1 MMKGYN
7 WSFPTVYVEWLKQ
20 IAIFEL
26 NLLPLLG
33 IQCVMDMDYRYSVL
47 VAIALPTAVCLLALL
62 GLCVSRCRV
71 SKVEKIT
78 AELRRKTLG
87 ILFDL
92 SDFDNSGELD
102 MKELQHFVGEVASS
116 ILPKAKMKEL
126 ILRSGGIRSLHD
138 KSEAVIDREAFLR
151 ATAEESSDQNRLAFY
166 FPSGMSLRYLQKQQT
181 TSTWISGGAQ
191 MLLMFHAPVSM
202 RAFLYFDCTTLGR
215 RHFLRAD
222 YSIECYEQ
230 EWNAFLPLAL
240 ILLVAFAIG
249 LPLALGGYMGYHR
262 RALRSPAMRQ
272 FLGFIMSRYRPG
284 VEWWEIQEV
293 LRKMVLT
300 GMLIYLPIKS
310 RTAIAVAICITSL
323 VLLNYFRS
331 HTSKM
336 VFWMCQ
342 VSYLLTT
349 SKFLVTIFG
358 QTMTEGDGVSED
370 DRTLGIILVITD
382 VAMYATG
389 IMCCVLITWKA
400 VNQKEKDAPAKKRPP
415 QRPLQPLALRS
426 ARGGAIQK
434 KFNLRRSV
442 IAITAEI
449 SVGQTEKRADEAA
462 RTLHEKIL
470 QQRNFTKS
478 RLNMRL
484 QKRTRAVSYF
494 KMTTPTRVA
503 PATRATTG
511 PAAAVAVDLGLARP
525 SGSKTRETA
534 AAKTQR
540 RVALPVRATKKT
552 VAATRM
558 VPGSVASNTGD
569 TTAAKTPT
577 VSPPA
582 RASKKHVAA
591 TRMVPA
597 GLGKPVGGSKV
608 APGSVVEKPS
618 PRKPDSLPQG
628 WTRHLEPKSGRYY
641 YVDSRTRKTSWVLP
655 NASVPKKKMKK
666 SPPPQPPAKKKKKKD
681 TGAQKSGPFKMHVA
695 QPASVPKKPVPP
707 RPPPPRPHGI
717 QAGAKPKKSKRK
729 SLGL

>member
-1 MMKGYN
+1 MARCAAVSSSLSASLSRINLALPTMMKGYN

-138 KSEAVIDREAFLR
+138 KSEAVIGREAFLR

-470 QQRNFTKS
+470 QQRNFAKS

-484 QKRTRAVSYF
+484 QKRTQAVSYF
-494 KMTTPTRVA
+494 KKTTPTRVA

-540 RVALPVRATKKT
+540 RVALPARATKKH
-552 VAATRM
+552 VATTRM
-558 VPGSVASNTGD
+558 VPGSVASKTGD
-569 TTAAKTPT
+569 TTAAKTPM

-582 RASKKHVAA
+582 RASKKHVAT

-597 GLGKPVGGSKV
+597 RLGQPVGGSKGQVNKFAPVGMTMTSGATSVNRPAVQANARGIANVPSV
-608 APGSVVEKPS
+608 APVTLG
-618 PRKPDSLPQG
+618 RKQ
-628 WTRHLEPKSGRYY
+628 
-641 YVDSRTRKTSWVLP
+641 SRKIV
-655 NASVPKKKMKK
+655 
-666 SPPPQPPAKKKKKKD
+666 
-681 TGAQKSGPFKMHVA
+681 F
-695 QPASVPKKPVPP
+695 
-707 RPPPPRPHGI
+707 
-717 QAGAKPKKSKRK
+717 
-729 SLGL
+729 

>member
-1 MMKGYN
+1 
-7 WSFPTVYVEWLKQ
+7 
-20 IAIFEL
+20 
-26 NLLPLLG
+26 
-33 IQCVMDMDYRYSVL
+33 
-47 VAIALPTAVCLLALL
+47 
-62 GLCVSRCRV
+62 
-71 SKVEKIT
+71 
-78 AELRRKTLG
+78 
-87 ILFDL
+87 
-92 SDFDNSGELD
+92 
-102 MKELQHFVGEVASS
+102 
-116 ILPKAKMKEL
+116 
-126 ILRSGGIRSLHD
+126 
-138 KSEAVIDREAFLR
+138 
-151 ATAEESSDQNRLAFY
+151 
-166 FPSGMSLRYLQKQQT
+166 
-181 TSTWISGGAQ
+181 
-191 MLLMFHAPVSM
+191 
-202 RAFLYFDCTTLGR
+202 
-215 RHFLRAD
+215 
-222 YSIECYEQ
+222 
-230 EWNAFLPLAL
+230 
-240 ILLVAFAIG
+240 
-249 LPLALGGYMGYHR
+249 
-262 RALRSPAMRQ
+262 
-272 FLGFIMSRYRPG
+272 
-284 VEWWEIQEV
+284 
-293 LRKMVLT
+293 
-300 GMLIYLPIKS
+300 
-310 RTAIAVAICITSL
+310 
-323 VLLNYFRS
+323 
-331 HTSKM
+331 
-336 VFWMCQ
+336 
-342 VSYLLTT
+342 
-349 SKFLVTIFG
+349 
-358 QTMTEGDGVSED
+358 MTEGDGVSED

-470 QQRNFTKS
+470 QQRNFAKS

-484 QKRTRAVSYF
+484 QKRARAVSYF
-494 KMTTPTRVA
+494 KMTPPTRVA

-540 RVALPVRATKKT
+540 RVALPARATKKT

-707 RPPPPRPHGI
+707 RPPPPRPHGK
-717 QAGAKPKKSKRK
+717 QPGAKPKKSKRK

>member
-1 MMKGYN
+1 M
-7 WSFPTVYVEWLKQ
+7 
-20 IAIFEL
+20 
-26 NLLPLLG
+26 
-33 IQCVMDMDYRYSVL
+33 
-47 VAIALPTAVCLLALL
+47 
-62 GLCVSRCRV
+62 
-71 SKVEKIT
+71 
-78 AELRRKTLG
+78 
-87 ILFDL
+87 
-92 SDFDNSGELD
+92 
-102 MKELQHFVGEVASS
+102 
-116 ILPKAKMKEL
+116 
-126 ILRSGGIRSLHD
+126 
-138 KSEAVIDREAFLR
+138 
-151 ATAEESSDQNRLAFY
+151 
-166 FPSGMSLRYLQKQQT
+166 
-181 TSTWISGGAQ
+181 
-191 MLLMFHAPVSM
+191 
-202 RAFLYFDCTTLGR
+202 
-215 RHFLRAD
+215 
-222 YSIECYEQ
+222 
-230 EWNAFLPLAL
+230 
-240 ILLVAFAIG
+240 
-249 LPLALGGYMGYHR
+249 
-262 RALRSPAMRQ
+262 
-272 FLGFIMSRYRPG
+272 
-284 VEWWEIQEV
+284 
-293 LRKMVLT
+293 
-300 GMLIYLPIKS
+300 
-310 RTAIAVAICITSL
+310 
-323 VLLNYFRS
+323 
-331 HTSKM
+331 
-336 VFWMCQ
+336 
-342 VSYLLTT
+342 
-349 SKFLVTIFG
+349 
-358 QTMTEGDGVSED
+358 
-370 DRTLGIILVITD
+370 
-382 VAMYATG
+382 
-389 IMCCVLITWKA
+389 
-400 VNQKEKDAPAKKRPP
+400 
-415 QRPLQPLALRS
+415 
-426 ARGGAIQK
+426 
-434 KFNLRRSV
+434 

-470 QQRNFTKS
+470 QQRNFAKS

-494 KMTTPTRVA
+494 KMTPPTRVA

-540 RVALPVRATKKT
+540 RVALPARATKKT

-628 WTRHLEPKSGRYY
+628 WTRHLEPKSGRCY
-641 YVDSRTRKTSWVLP
+641 YVDSRTGKSSWVLP

-707 RPPPPRPHGI
+707 RPSPPRPHGK
-717 QAGAKPKKSKRK
+717 QPGAKPKKSKRK